1 MRLSCDGIS
10 EHSKRRTH
18 YFFASQQK
26 KLEKYCSPF
35 ADFRRKFYD
44 FRLRSLPRTWT
55 TTGHGEFSWI
65 VFSDSL
71 DQQFSVRAECE
82 FINFEFFSSSRFPY
96 FKHSER
102 PKQSATLQLAAIYWM
117 SLRLRLDSLA
127 GCSSMSVVNSILNA
141 GSLFLNLSLVPAV
154 WVCHAILS

>member
-1 MRLSCDGIS
+1 MRKWKHAYYSGILCVFLATALVS
-10 EHSKRRTH
+10 T
-18 YFFASQQK
+18 QK
-26 KLEKYCSPF
+26 GE
-35 ADFRRKFYD
+35 RII
-44 FRLRSLPRTWT
+44 SLPHNRKNWKSTVRPLQIFDGNSMTSGWDHCLELEQLR
-55 TTGHGEFSWI
+55 GMVSFSWI

-102 PKQSATLQLAAIYWM
+102 AKQSATLQLAAIYWM

-141 GSLFLNLSLVPAV
+141 GSLFLN
-154 WVCHAILS
+154 